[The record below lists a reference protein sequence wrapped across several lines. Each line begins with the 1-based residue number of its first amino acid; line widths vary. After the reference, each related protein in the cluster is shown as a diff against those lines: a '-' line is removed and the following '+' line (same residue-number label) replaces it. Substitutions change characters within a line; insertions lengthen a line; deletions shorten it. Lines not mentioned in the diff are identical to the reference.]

1 MLSKNHLVVLPYQ
14 GQKGDFIVK
23 SMKKGLKTLLPDD
36 IKTDVAFQGKQL
48 SSCFNIKDK
57 TKFPHKHDLV
67 YHAKCAEKSC
77 NDDYVLETARRISEW
92 VLDHSGRDRN
102 FHILKH
108 QIEKEQPCPQY
119 ENFKIISSGFRNNT
133 RKKNYQKPCGL
144 TLLDLP

>member
-1 MLSKNHLVVLPYQ
+1 
-14 GQKGDFIVK
+14 
-23 SMKKGLKTLLPDD
+23 MKKRLKTLLPDD
-36 IKTDVAFQGKQL
+36 IKTDVAFHGKQL

-119 ENFKIISSGFRNNT
+119 ENFKIISNGFRNNT
-133 RKKNYQKPCGL
+133 KKKKLSEALWIN
-144 TLLDLP
+144 TLRPPLNKQEKSIPLKLFN